1 MNNKTTTAFF
11 KNKRIR
17 HNLPNMYVI
26 VSSTWLDKI
35 DKQLSL
41 QKMPIENNV
50 VIIIFMC
57 KHNYENLGNKIALVN

>member
-1 MNNKTTTAFF
+1 
-11 KNKRIR
+11 
-17 HNLPNMYVI
+17 MYVI